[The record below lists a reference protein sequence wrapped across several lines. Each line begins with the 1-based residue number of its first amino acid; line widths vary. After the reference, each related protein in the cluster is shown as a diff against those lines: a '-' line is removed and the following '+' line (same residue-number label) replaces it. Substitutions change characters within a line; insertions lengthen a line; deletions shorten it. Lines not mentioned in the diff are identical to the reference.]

1 MIAYHADQYSVFMR
15 EPMTLRRTLLKSTL
29 LLASPTLPL
38 SALAAP
44 TSPEHR
50 LRLYNTHTGEKLNST
65 FWVQGQFDPQ
75 ALKDINRVLR
85 DHRSNKVAPIDP
97 QLLLLLSA
105 LNIKLDNAR
114 ELHVISGYRAP
125 ESNALL
131 RSRSNGVAR
140 HSLHMDGKAIDIR
153 LPGRP
158 LKQLHQAAMA
168 LKGGGVG
175 YYAQSQFVH
184 MDTGRVRYW

>member
-1 MIAYHADQYSVFMR
+1 
-15 EPMTLRRTLLKSTL
+15 MTLRRTLLKSAL
-29 LLASPTLPL
+29 LLATPSLPL
-38 SALAAP
+38 SAVAAASLP
-44 TSPEHR
+44 PERR

-65 FWVQGQFDPQ
+65 FWVQGEFDPQ
-75 ALKDINRVLR
+75 ALQDINRVLR
-85 DHRSNKVAPIDP
+85 DHRSNKIAPIDP
-97 QLLLLLSA
+97 QLLVLLSA
-105 LNIKLDNAR
+105 LNTRLDNSQ

-131 RSRSNGVAR
+131 RSRSGGVAR

-158 LKQLHQAAMA
+158 LKQLHQAAVE

-184 MDTGRVRYW
+184 LDTGRVRYW